1 MRNIHKIDE
10 EEDEEENTKNPFKL
24 VEEVKKNKSKKE
36 NPKIITE
43 ESLKKDLECQ
53 INFLEDSNK
62 NIISLIKGKT
72 ELASNPFFQFRL
84 ENNGINLY
92 LINIF
97 KKVKMNDIIS
107 LTNNL
112 KANKET
118 LLNIIENSQK
128 KISTLEHEIN
138 FITQEK
144 IDAIIEKERLSDAN
158 ETLNA
163 SILETMNQSNFQN
176 ERINPFNMSVVLNSN
191 NLMNDN
197 GLFSINRFNN
207 NINNNSN
214 NINNNINV
222 NDNVNINKKISDL
235 KDKFIKLSKKIDK
248 AKRSLPEMKKKLKS
262 LKEKN
267 NVITHQIKQ
276 KKMIYD
282 QINEELESLKEEAE
296 KKRKYNIQKKS
307 SITSQNSGTS
317 CESKKSK
324 VGRFLKGLFG

>member
-1 MRNIHKIDE
+1 
-10 EEDEEENTKNPFKL
+10 
-24 VEEVKKNKSKKE
+24 
-36 NPKIITE
+36 
-43 ESLKKDLECQ
+43 
-53 INFLEDSNK
+53 
-62 NIISLIKGKT
+62 
-72 ELASNPFFQFRL
+72 
-84 ENNGINLY
+84 
-92 LINIF
+92 
-97 KKVKMNDIIS
+97 MNDIIS

>member
-1 MRNIHKIDE
+1 MRNIHQIDE
-10 EEDEEENTKNPFKL
+10 EEDEEEITKNPFKL
-24 VEEVKKNKSKKE
+24 VEEMKKNKSKKE

-53 INFLEDSNK
+53 INFLKDSNK

-72 ELASNPFFQFRL
+72 ELASNPFFQYRL

-222 NDNVNINKKISDL
+222 NDNVNMNKKISDL

>member
-24 VEEVKKNKSKKE
+24 VEEVKKDKSKKE

-53 INFLEDSNK
+53 INFLKDSNK

-176 ERINPFNMSVVLNSN
+176 ERINPFHENS
-191 NLMNDN
+191 
-197 GLFSINRFNN
+197 
-207 NINNNSN
+207 
-214 NINNNINV
+214 
-222 NDNVNINKKISDL
+222 
-235 KDKFIKLSKKIDK
+235 
-248 AKRSLPEMKKKLKS
+248 KR
-262 LKEKN
+262 
-267 NVITHQIKQ
+267 
-276 KKMIYD
+276 
-282 QINEELESLKEEAE
+282 
-296 KKRKYNIQKKS
+296 RK
-307 SITSQNSGTS
+307 
-317 CESKKSK
+317 
-324 VGRFLKGLFG
+324 

>member
-24 VEEVKKNKSKKE
+24 VEEVKKDKSKKE

-53 INFLEDSNK
+53 INFLKDSNK

-282 QINEELESLKEEAE
+282 QINEEEEAE

>member
-24 VEEVKKNKSKKE
+24 VEEVTKNKSKKE

-53 INFLEDSNK
+53 INFLKDSNK

-158 ETLNA
+158 EILNA
-163 SILETMNQSNFQN
+163 TIIMNNNQNQTERLNNFNVTMCVTNNVNQNDLLTNRNIIISN
-176 ERINPFNMSVVLNSN
+176 NPFLN
-191 NLMNDN
+191 
-197 GLFSINRFNN
+197 
-207 NINNNSN
+207 
-214 NINNNINV
+214 
-222 NDNVNINKKISDL
+222 NKKLSDL
-235 KDKFIKLSKKIDK
+235 KEQYYKMCNGIEKVKKNI
-248 AKRSLPEMKKKLKS
+248 PEFKQKILTMKNYNNNLKQ
-262 LKEKN
+262 
-267 NVITHQIKQ
+267 QIKQ
-276 KKMIYD
+276 KKMIYE
-282 QINEELESLKEEAE
+282 QLNNEIESLKEEVE
-296 KKRKYNIQKKS
+296 KYKKNNPQN
-307 SITSQNSGTS
+307 TFQNSNIS
-317 CESKKSK
+317 NNNKQSF
-324 VGRFLKGLFG
+324 VGKLFKGLFG

>member
-1 MRNIHKIDE
+1 MRNIHKI
-10 EEDEEENTKNPFKL
+10 DEEENTKNPFKL
-24 VEEVKKNKSKKE
+24 VEEVKKNISKKE

-53 INFLEDSNK
+53 INFLKDSNK

>member
-1 MRNIHKIDE
+1 MK
-10 EEDEEENTKNPFKL
+10 
-24 VEEVKKNKSKKE
+24 KKNT
-36 NPKIITE
+36 PKIINE
-43 ESLKKDLECQ
+43 ETHKKDLEIQ
-53 INFLEDSNK
+53 INFLKDSNK

-72 ELASNPFFQFRL
+72 ELSSNPFFQFRL

-92 LINIF
+92 LINLYKSI
-97 KKVKMNDIIS
+97 KMNDIIS
-107 LTNNL
+107 LSNNL
-112 KANKET
+112 KTNKEN
-118 LLNIIENSQK
+118 LQNIIEKIKK
-128 KISTLEHEIN
+128 KIGTLEHEIN

-144 IDAIIEKERLSDAN
+144 IDAIMEKERLSDAN

-176 ERINPFNMSVVLNSN
+176 ERINPFNMSMTLTKN
-191 NLMNDN
+191 NLINDD
-197 GLFSINRFNN
+197 GLFHINTMNNIN
-207 NINNNSN
+207 NINNNNTN
-214 NINNNINV
+214 NS
-222 NDNVNINKKISDL
+222 KKINDL
-235 KDKFIKLSKKIDK
+235 KDKYIKLSKKLDK
-248 AKRSLPEMKKKLKS
+248 AKRNFPDMKKKVKNI
-262 LKEKN
+262 KDNN
-267 NVITHQIKQ
+267 NVITQQIKQ

>member
-10 EEDEEENTKNPFKL
+10 EEDEEEITKNPFKL
-24 VEEVKKNKSKKE
+24 VEEMKKNKSKKE

-53 INFLEDSNK
+53 INFLKDSNK

-72 ELASNPFFQFRL
+72 ELASNPFFQYRL

-112 KANKET
+112 KTNKET

-222 NDNVNINKKISDL
+222 NDNVNMNKKISDL

-307 SITSQNSGTS
+307 SITSQNSGAS

>member
-53 INFLEDSNK
+53 INFLKDSNK

-248 AKRSLPEMKKKLKS
+248 AKIRL
-262 LKEKN
+262 
-267 NVITHQIKQ
+267 I
-276 KKMIYD
+276 
-282 QINEELESLKEEAE
+282 
-296 KKRKYNIQKKS
+296 
-307 SITSQNSGTS
+307 
-317 CESKKSK
+317 
-324 VGRFLKGLFG
+324 